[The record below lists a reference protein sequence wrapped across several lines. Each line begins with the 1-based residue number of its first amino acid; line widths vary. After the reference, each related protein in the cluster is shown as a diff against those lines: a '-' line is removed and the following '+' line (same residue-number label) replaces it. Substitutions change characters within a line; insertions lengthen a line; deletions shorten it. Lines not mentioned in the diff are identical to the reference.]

1 MTAPARGGARVGGA
15 PTDTNLPPLAP
26 GWVSATWTWRCPN
39 PICRAEQFE
48 FDRVCRFSQCRAP
61 RLAGPAA
68 EAFAFRWR
76 RSARLLQRGWRRAL
90 ERRRAGRE
98 VARQQREAAE
108 RQRQEKE
115 ARRRQKRER
124 RQPEQERQ
132 QDVLLEME
140 NVRRQNQ
147 ERREAEEQRR
157 REAAVALV
165 REAGASG
172 SLGRESRER
181 FARLREA
188 RRREERDWNWR
199 PSGRPEPPIYEP
211 LHQYYVTPDLRE
223 ADVAFL
229 RAALLWAGGRLPW
242 HRGFASGWRR
252 VHAGNHPEPPSLP
265 GADEGSPSRIEWTE
279 DLNLAREVLQDL
291 GHESDDSGEDKFFR
305 NRHAYGW

>member
-1 MTAPARGGARVGGA
+1 MWGLYTAPG
-15 PTDTNLPPLAP
+15 N
-26 GWVSATWTWRCPN
+26 
-39 PICRAEQFE
+39 
-48 FDRVCRFSQCRAP
+48 RF
-61 RLAGPAA
+61 
-68 EAFAFRWR
+68 
-76 RSARLLQRGWRRAL
+76 
-90 ERRRAGRE
+90 
-98 VARQQREAAE
+98 
-108 RQRQEKE
+108 
-115 ARRRQKRER
+115 
-124 RQPEQERQ
+124 
-132 QDVLLEME
+132 
-140 NVRRQNQ
+140 RRQNQ

-181 FARLREA
+181 FARLRKA

-199 PSGRPEPPIYEP
+199 PSGLPGPQDYAPPVYAS
-211 LHQYYVTPDLRE
+211 PDLRE